1 MDASSCL
8 AVSALQTALVDHV
21 PPAMAQLLQDFERR
35 SMEAED
41 LRAHHQRR
49 SMEAEALLADHQ
61 RLRDLADNAFWRE
74 HEEQME
80 MIRSRIRTEVGAFIF
95 EG

>member
-8 AVSALQTALVDHV
+8 AVSALQAALIDHV

-49 SMEAEALLADHQ
+49 SMEAEDLRAHHQ
-61 RLRDLADNAFWRE
+61 RRRDLADNAYWRE
-74 HEEQME
+74 QEEWLE
-80 MIRSRIRTEVGAFIF
+80 MMRSRIRTEVGAFYV